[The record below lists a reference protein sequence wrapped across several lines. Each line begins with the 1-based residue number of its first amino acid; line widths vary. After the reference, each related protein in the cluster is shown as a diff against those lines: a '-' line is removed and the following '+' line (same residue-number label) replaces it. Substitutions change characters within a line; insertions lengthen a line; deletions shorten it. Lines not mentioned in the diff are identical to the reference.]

1 MTTQHLLSTGGT
13 QQIDTETLVRRLR
26 IAFVPASVLTLI
38 LSGGFFADLPWA
50 TTLWP
55 WPASPLSYVFI
66 ASILAA
72 IAIPLLWI
80 ALAGELAA
88 IRAGALDLI
97 VMYGGM
103 FVYTLARLGDRGEPR
118 LWPYAVVFG
127 LACASSAAAFIA
139 TRGIGW
145 IDPRPMPRP
154 VRVSFATFVAILLPV
169 AVALLAH
176 ADIFPWR
183 LGAETSAMFGFAYL
197 GAAVY
202 FTCGVL
208 DSRWS
213 NAAGQ
218 LAGFLVY
225 DLILLAPFFDH
236 FKAVHGGRLVSLVIY
251 VALLLYSGG
260 LGTYYL
266 FLARGTRMR
275 FAVSS

>member
-1 MTTQHLLSTGGT
+1 MR
-13 QQIDTETLVRRLR
+13 V
-26 IAFVPASVLTLI
+26 AFVPASVLTLI

-55 WPASPLSYVFI
+55 WSASPLSYVFI

-80 ALAGELAA
+80 AVAGELAA
-88 IRAGALDLI
+88 VRAGALDLI

-103 FVYTLARLGDRGEPR
+103 FVYTLTRLGGPGQPR
-118 LWPYAVVFG
+118 LWPYVAVFG
-127 LACASSAAAFIA
+127 FACASSAAALVA
-139 TRGIGW
+139 TRGIAWG
-145 IDPRPMPRP
+145 DVRPMPAP
-154 VRVSFATFVAILLPV
+154 VRISFAVFVAILVPV
-169 AVALLAH
+169 ALVLLVH

-183 LGAETSAMFGFAYL
+183 LGPETSAMFGFAYL

-208 DSRWS
+208 APRWA

-236 FKAVHGGRLVSLVIY
+236 FKAVHGGRLTSLVIY

-266 FLARGTRMR
+266 FLAPETRMR
-275 FAVSS
+275 LGG